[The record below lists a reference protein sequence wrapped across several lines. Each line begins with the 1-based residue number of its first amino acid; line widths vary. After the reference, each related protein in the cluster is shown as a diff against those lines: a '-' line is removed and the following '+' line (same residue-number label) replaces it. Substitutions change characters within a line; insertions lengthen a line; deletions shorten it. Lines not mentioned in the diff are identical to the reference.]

1 MTRRRFLRGLLG
13 LGLGGAVLG
22 GAGAAQAYRFGV
34 VREQQGLSGLR
45 TPLRAAF
52 LTDLHYG
59 PLIGARSVRAWVQA
73 TNALR
78 PDVVLLGGDY
88 LDTDPEGDATPLL
101 RELAGLRAPLGVY
114 GVWGNH
120 DYGSFGR
127 PWAGPGWMRRRD
139 ELHRLFAQAGITM
152 LRNEGRAIREDL
164 YLGGMD
170 DLTTGDPDLLAT
182 LRGAGSQAT
191 LLLSHNPDVLP
202 DLTGPVGLV
211 LCGHTHGGQIR
222 LPWVGAPVV
231 PSRYGQRYAMGWVQG
246 AFGTPAYVS
255 RGLGVT
261 GVPMRMLCEPELTLL
276 TLTPI

>member
-1 MTRRRFLRGLLG
+1 MLG

-22 GAGAAQAYRFGV
+22 GAGVTQAYQFGV
-34 VREQQGLSGLR
+34 VREQQGVRGLR
-45 TPLRAAF
+45 KPLRAAF

-59 PLIGARSVRAWVQA
+59 PLIGVRSVRAWVRA
-73 TNALR
+73 ANALR

-88 LDTDPEGDATPLL
+88 LDIEPGGEATPLL
-101 RELAGLRAPLGVY
+101 RELAGLQAPLGVY

-120 DYGSFGR
+120 DYRSFGR
-127 PWAGPGWMRRRD
+127 SGAGPGWVSRRN
-139 ELHRLFAQAGITM
+139 ELHGLFAQAGVTM
-152 LRNEGRAIREDL
+152 LRNEGRVVRDDL
-164 YLGGMD
+164 YLGGVD
-170 DLTTGDPDLLAT
+170 DLTTGDPDLPAALY
-182 LRGAGSQAT
+182 GGGSRAT
-191 LLLSHNPDVLP
+191 LLLSHNPDLLP
-202 DLTGPVGLV
+202 DLPGPVGLV

-231 PSRYGQRYAMGWVQG
+231 PSRYGQRYVMGWVQG

-276 TLTPI
+276 TLTPT